1 MPTRHGN
8 QQGSVSPRRIS
19 AKNER
24 SLQAFEDQA
33 RVRYAERSAKG
44 YVSMARAFIEWL
56 GPIVLSDVRPQD
68 VQAYQ
73 THVYTLRKKDGTA
86 LSLGNQSNRLLAVK
100 LFFRH
105 LVKRGDVLS
114 DPAAR
119 VEYPRREQRLP
130 RGILSREEV
139 RKLLAMPDASTPLGL
154 RDRAV
159 LEVFYATGI
168 RAGELAKL
176 KLSDIDTEDR
186 VLRVLL
192 GKGSKDRHV
201 PLTRASVEALEAYL
215 VHGRPH
221 YRKAASS
228 SWLFLAERGGKPY
241 ASLLNEIVQRSA
253 IAARIEKHVTC
264 HTLRHSI
271 ATHLLKGGADIRH
284 IQILLGHASL
294 HATERYT
301 HVEISDLTKAL
312 KRAHPRGR

>member
-1 MPTRHGN
+1 M
-8 QQGSVSPRRIS
+8 SPKGRLACSKAGILPKS
-19 AKNER
+19 ER

-33 RVRYAERSAKG
+33 RVRYAERSVKG
-44 YVSMARAFIEWL
+44 YVAILRSFLEWL
-56 GPIVLSDVRPQD
+56 GPVALTDVRPQD

-73 THVYTLRKKDGTA
+73 THVYTLRKKDGTP
-86 LSLGNQSNRLLAVK
+86 LSLSYQVAHLKAVK
-100 LFFRH
+100 LFFRY
-105 LVKRGDVLS
+105 LVKRGDLLS
-114 DPAAR
+114 DPSAQ
-119 VEYPRREQRLP
+119 VEYPRGEQRLP

-139 RKLLAMPDASTPLGL
+139 QKLLAMPDTSTLVGL

-176 KLSDIDTEDR
+176 KLTDIDTEDR

-192 GKGSKDRHV
+192 GKGGKDRYV
-201 PLTRASVEALEAYL
+201 PLTKAAVEALEAYL

-221 YRKAASS
+221 YRKAGSS

-241 ASLLNEIVQRSA
+241 SALLNETVQRYASA
-253 IAARIEKHVTC
+253 AGIEKHVTC

-284 IQILLGHASL
+284 IQVLLGHASL
-294 HATERYT
+294 KATVRYT